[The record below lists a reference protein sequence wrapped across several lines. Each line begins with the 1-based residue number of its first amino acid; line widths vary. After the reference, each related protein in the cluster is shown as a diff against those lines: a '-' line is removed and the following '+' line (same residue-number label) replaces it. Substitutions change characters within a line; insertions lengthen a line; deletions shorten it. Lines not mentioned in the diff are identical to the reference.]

1 MNEPKK
7 RTVRPVLR
15 IHQLALIF
23 LVIFLPV
30 TARAA
35 QVAPSRSRAAIDDAK
50 AALTQ
55 KDYSG
60 AASLFE
66 KVLSEKP
73 GDPDAL
79 IGLERAYLLNRQ
91 FKPAASTYKTLLRL
105 QPNNRQALAGLGE
118 AYNQSGEFLKAERV
132 LRRALRLSP
141 LDAEASWALARTYYY
156 EHLYDRAQKLL
167 KRASAKNP
175 SDYRLWESLG
185 EVEVEQGNRV
195 EAQRHLGNALAANP
209 KAERA
214 LLLLHEIQGSKSAA
228 PIKLGYHTFAYL
240 LRDGSGNQILTIPQS
255 INLQFGN
262 RWQNAL
268 TVSYSRFAF
277 DHGFAGSGPGPRG
290 SGAADQEAGLGARAV
305 GVVSLADSVEFHVS
319 DDWTV
324 FGGAGTV
331 RYLGLAMTRPT
342 YHGGF
347 RFHPTSS
354 MQIDYNFAQRTVT
367 ETELSSRLGL
377 TSRGSIGHF
386 TYTFPDSTTLKLGFY
401 QDRFSDSNRMSGGD
415 VVLRHPILE
424 GPIRISV
431 GYQLESLS
439 FSNINLF
446 HGYFSPKRY
455 IANSALLNFAGRKGR
470 FRFDYDFDLG
480 QEGYT
485 RPVILSVTP
494 LKFADQRRSSPRIQ
508 LTLRNSYELTPGWS
522 LQASYLFFRSAM
534 SSGTGAYRAQAVLFG
549 LTRHF

>member
-1 MNEPKK
+1 MNESKK
-7 RTVRPVLR
+7 HTVRPVLR

-35 QVAPSRSRAAIDDAK
+35 LVAPSSSRATIDDAK
-50 AALTQ
+50 AALAQ
-55 KDYSG
+55 KDYSV

-73 GDPDAL
+73 GDPEAL
-79 IGLERAYLLNRQ
+79 IGLGRAYLLNRQ
-91 FKPAASTYKTLLRL
+91 FKPAASTYEALLRL

-118 AYNQSGEFLKAERV
+118 AYNLLGEFLKAERV

-156 EHLYDRAQKLL
+156 EHRYNRAQKLL
-167 KRASAKNP
+167 KQASAKNP

-185 EVEVEQGNRV
+185 EVEVEQGNRA
-195 EAQRHLGNALAANP
+195 EARRHLGDALAVNP

-214 LLLLHEIQGSKSAA
+214 RLLQHEIQGPKSAA
-228 PIKLGYHTFAYL
+228 PVKVGYHTFAYL

-262 RWQNAL
+262 RWQNGL
-268 TVSYSRFAF
+268 TVSYSRFSF
-277 DHGFAGSGPGPRG
+277 DRGLGS
-290 SGAADQEAGLGARAV
+290 SGAAPAGSSAAEQEAGGGRAV
-305 GVVSLADSVEFHVS
+305 GVVSLADSAEFRAS

-324 FGGAGTV
+324 LGGVGTV
-331 RYLGLAMTRPT
+331 RYLSLGMTRPT
-342 YHGGF
+342 YHAGV

-367 ETELSSRLGL
+367 ETELSARLGL
-377 TSRGSIGHF
+377 TSRGSTGHF
-386 TYTFPDSTTLKLGFY
+386 TYTFPESTVFKLGFY
-401 QDRFSDSNRMSGGD
+401 QDRFSDSNLMRGGN
-415 VVLRHPILE
+415 VSLRHPIWE

-439 FSNINLF
+439 FSNSHLF
-446 HGYFSPKRY
+446 HGYFSPKRF

-480 QEGYT
+480 QEAYT
-485 RPVILSVTP
+485 RPVILSATP
-494 LKFADQRRSSPRIQ
+494 LRFADQRRSSPRIL